1 MAQPLYDSDPQWV
14 QQIYDPHTVEV
25 HPSQQ
30 VTGLGEHWPG
40 LQKLVGK

>member
-14 QQIYDPHTVEV
+14 QQIYDPHTVA
-25 HPSQQ
+25 SQQ